1 MITFFKKIIPQSIF
15 KTFQPLYHLAL
26 AYTGSILHRSP
37 SKKLFIIGVTGTK
50 GKSTVTELINAILE
64 EAGHTTSLSN
74 TIRFKI
80 GNTSRPNT
88 YKMSMPGRF
97 FMQKFLRD
105 AVSAGSTHA
114 VIEITSEGARQF
126 RHRGIAF
133 DMFIFN
139 NLSPEHIE
147 SHGSF
152 EKYRDAKRSIGLA
165 LARSPK
171 KETWLVANTDDKEA
185 SFYLSLPATH
195 SIPFSVTNAEPY
207 TPNKDSVE
215 FTFKHKKINAPLTGL
230 FNIYN
235 ALAAT
240 VAADA
245 LGISI
250 KTIQEAFH
258 NLAPIKGRVERVRV
272 GQDFDAIVDYAHTA
286 DSLEKLYQA
295 FPHQRKICV
304 LGNTG
309 GGRDTWKRKEMG
321 AVADMYC
328 DHIILTEEDPYDDD
342 PRAIVEEMKH
352 GITKKPYE
360 IIMNRREAIAH
371 GISKA
376 HTGDVVLI
384 TGKGTDP
391 YIMRAR
397 GRKIP
402 WSDARVVE
410 EELQRADL
418 TKKY

>member
-258 NLAPIKGRVERVRV
+258 NLAPIKGRVELYVWDKILMPLSIMRIPQTRLKSYIKHFLIKEKFV
-272 GQDFDAIVDYAHTA
+272 Y
-286 DSLEKLYQA
+286 LEI
-295 FPHQRKICV
+295 R
-304 LGNTG
+304 G
-309 GGRDTWKRKEMG
+309 GGETRGSEKKW
-321 AVADMYC
+321 VLLQIC
-328 DHIILTEEDPYDDD
+328 IVIILFLP
-342 PRAIVEEMKH
+342 K
-352 GITKKPYE
+352 
-360 IIMNRREAIAH
+360 
-371 GISKA
+371 
-376 HTGDVVLI
+376 
-384 TGKGTDP
+384 
-391 YIMRAR
+391 
-397 GRKIP
+397 KIP
-402 WSDARVVE
+402 TMTT
-410 EELQRADL
+410 RAL
-418 TKKY
+418 L